1 MEAAKSVQQRS
12 IRLRQHKHP
21 RKLCQPEG
29 KWVQSWSKSQ
39 PPPPGEDKHLLRSP
53 AEVQAFTRKPQWHIC
68 LRLSKTAPTGQI
80 RQHRHKTASL
90 KEQTWVFIYLLTYF
104 RLFVGDADSLVHVG
118 LQNCAVLARFPHW
131 NVTKWVRNVTA
142 FRTRQEAVFNW
153 TFGFYTGGKHFLNL
167 PGGWF
172 LLQRFNQD
180 VYTCSKA
187 EICGRT
193 WSFSFKPEEW
203 FSNS

>member
-1 MEAAKSVQQRS
+1 MEAAESVQQRS
-12 IRLRQHKHP
+12 CRLRQHKHP
-21 RKLCQPEG
+21 VKLCQPGFNLEAR
-29 KWVQSWSKSQ
+29 VN
-39 PPPPGEDKHLLRSP
+39 PPPKGKTDISCAPPLRSR
-53 AEVQAFTRKPQWHIC
+53 AFAGKPRWHIC
-68 LRLSKTAPTGQI
+68 LRLSKTARTGQI
-80 RQHRHKTASL
+80 RQHKHKTASL
-90 KEQTWVFIYLLTYF
+90 EEQTWVFIYLLTYF

-118 LQNCAVLARFPHW
+118 LQNCAVLACVPHW
-131 NVTKWVRNVTA
+131 NLTKWVRNITE
-142 FRTRQEAVFNW
+142 FRTRREAVFNW
-153 TFGFYTGGKHFLNL
+153 TSGFYTGGKHFLIL

-180 VYTCSKA
+180 VYMCSKA